1 MKKHFAREADMMRRL
16 FLRRSADTA
25 GILLIAMLLPATP
38 ASADDG
44 DSDGGGES
52 DGGSESDGGG
62 DSDGDGESDGGDHG
76 GGDHDNDRSG
86 DADNDDDGG
95 YGDFER
101 GTLDQFDAERAVRQ
115 GEAISLKS
123 ALRHVEDSYGGAV
136 IGVKLRST
144 GRRLEYSFKIRTERG
159 TVRTVRMD
167 AKSGRFLGLGSLFR

>member
-1 MKKHFAREADMMRRL
+1 MMRRL

-44 DSDGGGES
+44 D
-52 DGGSESDGGG
+52 SDGGG

-95 YGDFER
+95 YGEFER